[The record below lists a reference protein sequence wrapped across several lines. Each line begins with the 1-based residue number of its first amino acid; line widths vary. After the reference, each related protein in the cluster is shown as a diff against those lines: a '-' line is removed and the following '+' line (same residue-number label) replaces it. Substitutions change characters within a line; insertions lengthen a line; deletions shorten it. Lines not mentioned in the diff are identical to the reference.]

1 MKPFTNTGYF
11 CYYMSTTPG
20 RGLVLGKQMDRP
32 TAPSLPKVNPARFFG
47 EVIAELK
54 KVTWPT
60 RDETIKLTALVIAIS
75 VIVGLFIGGL
85 DLTLLK
91 ITSLLFKR

>member
-1 MKPFTNTGYF
+1 MEIPVSSAQGF
-11 CYYMSTTPG
+11 
-20 RGLVLGKQMDRP
+20 
-32 TAPSLPKVNPARFFG
+32 APIRFIR

-60 RDETIKLTALVIAIS
+60 RAETVKLTVIVITIS

-85 DLTLLK
+85 DMVFLN
-91 ITSLLFKR
+91 ITTKLFTR